1 MILSGFE
8 GYLIDCEL
16 GTSTIRSYLLAVNAF
31 FNEDKSFDSPSV
43 HDFIRVKLQTLSHA
57 GVNLYIKAFKHY
69 CGFLGITVFPCIT
82 KKKETPKS
90 RILLTDK
97 EIEEVIACE
106 DSKYTLFWMLL
117 AYTGARPG
125 EICALKPEDI
135 DLSNKVIYIQK
146 SKTGLTRKAPIAD
159 HIIDPLTLRLRT
171 LNTPYFFPLERTG
184 KPITSMSYMVNWKKR
199 LALLGITKKVAP
211 YSFRH
216 SFITNSLGNG
226 ADLFAVQDIVGHT
239 SAQTTRMYYH
249 GNISLMKKA
258 LQKLPLVVARQN
270 PVELIDTMN
279 NLIDEFLGQNPEIDK
294 IELLE
299 AKKHL
304 LMSIKKTSTDTP

>member
-1 MILSGFE
+1 MTLSGFE

-16 GTSTIRSYLLAVNAF
+16 GTSTIRSYLLAVKAF
-31 FNEDKSFDSPSV
+31 TNEDKPFESTPV
-43 HDFIRVKLQTLSHA
+43 HDFLRQKLLTLSHA

-69 CGFLGITVFPCIT
+69 CGFLGLSVFPCIT

-106 DSKYTLFWMLL
+106 DSKYTLFWTLL

-135 DLSNKVIYIQK
+135 DLSNKIIYIQK

-171 LNTPYFFPLERTG
+171 LSSPYLFALQRTG
-184 KPITSMSYMVNWKKR
+184 KPITYMSYMVNWKKR
-199 LALLGITKKVAP
+199 LEILGITKKVAP

-249 GNISLMKKA
+249 GNINLMKKA
-258 LQKLPLVVARQN
+258 LHKLPLVVARQN
-270 PVELIDTMN
+270 PEELIETMN
-279 NLIDEFLGQNPEIDK
+279 SLIDEFLGKNDFFDK
-294 IELLE
+294 IEILE

-304 LMSIKKTSTDTP
+304 LMSVKTHSDMV